1 MLNPMWRIEMTRER
15 RKMTSHL
22 PPAKWDTLVSA
33 RRSVWTQG
41 RIQRGARG
49 AQAPT
54 YPMNSMEIRG
64 EEEGE
69 EEERRERRRKKGAR
83 EEEEEQAAPL
93 PVIPASATVWTQS

>member
-1 MLNPMWRIEMTRER
+1 MRHSSFCSQVRMDPGAD
-15 RKMTSHL
+15 
-22 PPAKWDTLVSA
+22 PAWGK
-33 RRSVWTQG
+33 
-41 RIQRGARG
+41 G

-69 EEERRERRRKKGAR
+69 EEERRERRRRKGGGRKKR
-83 EEEEEQAAPL
+83 SKQPPL